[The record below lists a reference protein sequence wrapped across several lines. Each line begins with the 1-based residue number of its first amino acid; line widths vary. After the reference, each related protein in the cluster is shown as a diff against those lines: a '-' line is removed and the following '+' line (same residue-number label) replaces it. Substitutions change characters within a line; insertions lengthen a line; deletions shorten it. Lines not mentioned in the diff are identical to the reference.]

1 MSLRELKSPIP
12 DSIPAWKR
20 ALPMWLTWS
29 RMLVCPVFVVFLSLE
44 APIWG
49 WLSAL
54 LFVAASATDWF
65 DGYFARKYN
74 AISNLGKFMDPIADK
89 ILVATVLIMLIP
101 SGKVGPVLVILLL
114 TRDILIGGIRSV
126 AAADR
131 LIIDAKPAGKWKTA
145 LQMAAIPAILIPGD
159 AFGDVPVNDIGGV
172 LLWMSVILSLIS
184 GGQYIQ
190 LYMKSRGSQTGDR

>member
-1 MSLRELKSPIP
+1 MSLREIESPIP
-12 DSIPAWKR
+12 EQIPAWKR

-29 RMLVCPVFVVFLSLE
+29 RILVCPFFVIFLSWK
-44 APIWG
+44 APIGG
-49 WLSAL
+49 WLSAV
-54 LFVAASATDWF
+54 LFIVASATDWF

-101 SGKVGPVLVILLL
+101 TGKVGPVLVILLL

-145 LQMAAIPAILIPGD
+145 LQMAAIPAILIPGG
-159 AFGDVPVNDIGGV
+159 AIGGIPLNEIGLV
-172 LLWMSVILSLIS
+172 LLWVSVILSMIS

-190 LYMKSRGSQTGDR
+190 LYFNESRKK

>member
-1 MSLRELKSPIP
+1 
-12 DSIPAWKR
+12 
-20 ALPMWLTWS
+20 MWLTWS